1 MSRRL
6 LVIDDEEAIQQI
18 IEACLVDLGGWDV
31 LTASSGR
38 DGIALAQAHAQTG
51 QSEGIDG
58 ILLDISMPDLNGFE
72 TLALLKSD
80 PITEAIPVVLLT
92 ARVLTA
98 DRQQF
103 ESLAIAAVIEKPFD
117 PLGLVDQVTQAF
129 GWAPEALQWQSIG

>member
-1 MSRRL
+1 MSHRL

-18 IEACLVDLGGWDV
+18 IEACLVDLGGWEV
-31 LTASSGR
+31 LTAGSGR
-38 DGIALAQAHAQTG
+38 DGIALAQAQMG
-51 QSEGIDG
+51 QPQGIDG

-80 PITEAIPVVLLT
+80 PRTQPIPVVLLT
-92 ARVLTA
+92 ARVLTS
-98 DRQQF
+98 DRQRF

-129 GWAPEALQWQSIG
+129 GWAPEALQWQPV

>member
-31 LTASSGR
+31 LSAGSGR
-38 DGIALAQAHAQTG
+38 DGIALAKAHVSQP
-51 QSEGIDG
+51 EGIDG

-80 PITEAIPVVLLT
+80 PTTEAIPVVLLT

-98 DRQQF
+98 DRQRF

-117 PLGLVDQVTQAF
+117 PLGLVDQVNQSF
-129 GWAPEALQWQSIG
+129 GWNI

>member
-1 MSRRL
+1 MSHRL

-31 LTASSGR
+31 LTAGSGR
-38 DGIALAQAHAQTG
+38 DGITLAQAHTRTG
-51 QSEGIDG
+51 SQGIDG

-80 PITEAIPVVLLT
+80 PRTQPIPVVLLT
-92 ARVLTA
+92 ARVLTS
-98 DRQQF
+98 DRQRF

-117 PLGLVDQVTQAF
+117 PLGLVEQVTQAF
-129 GWAPEALQWQSIG
+129 GWAPEALQWEPV

>member
-38 DGIALAQAHAQTG
+38 DGIALAQVQVG
-51 QSEGIDG
+51 QPEGIDG

-98 DRQQF
+98 DRQRF

-117 PLGLVDQVTQAF
+117 PLGLVDQVNQSF
-129 GWAPEALQWQSIG
+129 GWKA

>member
-1 MSRRL
+1 MSHRL

-18 IEACLVDLGGWDV
+18 IEACLVDLGGWEV
-31 LTASSGR
+31 LTAGSGR
-38 DGIALAQAHAQTG
+38 DGIALAQAQMG
-51 QSEGIDG
+51 QPQGIDG

-80 PITEAIPVVLLT
+80 PRTQPIPVVLLT
-92 ARVLTA
+92 ARVLTS
-98 DRQQF
+98 DRERF

-129 GWAPEALQWQSIG
+129 GWAPEALQWQPV